1 MKKTNYAESET
12 GDFNSCVTIKA
23 IQILIL
29 KIPSKK
35 KNISADP
42 GSSLENLNKC
52 LKKI

>member
-35 KNISADP
+35 KTYLQIQVVHWRTWTNV
-42 GSSLENLNKC
+42 
-52 LKKI
+52 

>member
-12 GDFNSCVTIKA
+12 GDFNNCVTIKA

-35 KNISADP
+35 KISADP

>member
-1 MKKTNYAESET
+1 MKKTNYTESET

-35 KNISADP
+35 KYLQIQVVHWRT
-42 GSSLENLNKC
+42 
-52 LKKI
+52 